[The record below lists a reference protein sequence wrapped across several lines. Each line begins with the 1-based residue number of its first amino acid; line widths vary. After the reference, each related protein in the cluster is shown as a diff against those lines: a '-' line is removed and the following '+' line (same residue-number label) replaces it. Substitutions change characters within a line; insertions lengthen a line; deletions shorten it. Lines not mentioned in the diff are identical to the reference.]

1 MAKSGGELPVSPGFG
16 RGRGWHAV
24 GADADEEVFWD
35 GRSWT
40 IRRHRVGD
48 KWVFSEVG
56 SNKEPYSRRTKTG
69 VRLSL
74 LRSPRGLSPR

>member
-16 RGRGWHAV
+16 KGRGWHPFGV
-24 GADADEEVFWD
+24 HGNEEVFWD

-48 KWVFSEVG
+48 KWVFSEVA
-56 SNKEPYSRRTKTG
+56 SNKKAHSRRTKSGRT
-69 VRLSL
+69 VVT
-74 LRSPRGLSPR
+74 RSVS